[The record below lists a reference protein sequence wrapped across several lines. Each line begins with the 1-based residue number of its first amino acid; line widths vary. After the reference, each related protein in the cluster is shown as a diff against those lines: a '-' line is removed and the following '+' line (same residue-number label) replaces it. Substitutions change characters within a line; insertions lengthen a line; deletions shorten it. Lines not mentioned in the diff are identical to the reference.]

1 MKRTLLTLI
10 VVLGLAACATPAAGQ
25 SLDQLGARLNVL
37 EIQLKKTKTTV
48 KRQGVRLARL
58 QRRLDQQGG
67 SGAPGLASPDGR
79 FAIGLTNEGVR
90 LRGPGPSVVLG
101 AGSLTLSSGA
111 GGSALQ
117 LAPARTTLSS
127 PQVFLGAG
135 SSCPPVARLGDGVQ
149 VQGGGELLRGSIVGS
164 GTGVFAC

>member
-1 MKRTLLTLI
+1 MAGSGEARKVPT
-10 VVLGLAACATPAAGQ
+10 GLASAHEGRDAGRP
-25 SLDQLGARLNVL
+25 SRRGGIREAGCSSEPRPLGARLNAL
-37 EIQLKKTKTTV
+37 ENQLKTRTTV
-48 KRQGVRLARL
+48 KRQAVRLARL

-67 SGAPGLASPDGR
+67 SAAPALASPDGR

-90 LRGPGPSVVLG
+90 LRGPGPSLVLG

-117 LAPARTTLSS
+117 LAAARATLSS

-135 SSCPPVARLGDGVQ
+135 
-149 VQGGGELLRGSIVGS
+149 
-164 GTGVFAC
+164 

>member
-1 MKRTLLTLI
+1 MKLVTL
-10 VVLGLAACATPAAGQ
+10 VVLVGVAVSATPAAAQ
-25 SLDQLGARLNVL
+25 SVDQLGARLNAL
-37 EIQLKKTKTTV
+37 ESQLKKTRTTV
-48 KRQGVRLARL
+48 KRQAVRLARL

-90 LRGPGPSVVLG
+90 LRGPGPSLVLG

-149 VQGGGELLRGSIVGS
+149 VQGAGELLRGSIIGS
-164 GTGVFAC
+164 GAGVFAC

>member
-10 VVLGLAACATPAAGQ
+10 VLLGLAVCATPAAAQ

-37 EIQLKKTKTTV
+37 ESQLKKTRTTV
-48 KRQGVRLARL
+48 KRKGVRLTRL
-58 QRRLDQQGG
+58 QRRLDQQG
-67 SGAPGLASPDGR
+67 GLASPDGR

-135 SSCPPVARLGDGVQ
+135 SSCPPVARRGDGVQ
-149 VQGGGELLRGSIVGS
+149 LQGAGGSIIGPS
-164 GTGVFAC
+164 TGVFAC